1 MCHKAGFFLLRFTHF
16 IVFFSEAMFTRAQSF
31 IKIIL
36 LSIFQMKERP

>member
-1 MCHKAGFFLLRFTHF
+1 MFYS
-16 IVFFSEAMFTRAQSF
+16 VFSKAMFTRAQSF